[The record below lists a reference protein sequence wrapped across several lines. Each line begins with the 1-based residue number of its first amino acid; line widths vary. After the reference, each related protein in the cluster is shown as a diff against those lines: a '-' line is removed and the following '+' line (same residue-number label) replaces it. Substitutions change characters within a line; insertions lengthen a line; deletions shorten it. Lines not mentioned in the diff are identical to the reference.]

1 MSVTWPI
8 TGRLVVE
15 YIVEV
20 LPDDPAYRFTT
31 PQWVIIGYHDT
42 RESARQ
48 FAENLDAP
56 PHYRTRVRQHL
67 SQEPR

>member
-8 TGRLVVE
+8 TGRLTVE

-20 LPDDPAYRFTT
+20 RPDDPAYTFTI
-31 PQWVIIGYHDT
+31 PQWVAIGSYDSH
-42 RESARQ
+42 ESAQRI
-48 FAENLDAP
+48 AENLGTLL
-56 PHYRTRVRQHL
+56 HQTRVRQHL

>member
-8 TGRLVVE
+8 TGRLTVE

-20 LPDDPAYRFTT
+20 RPDDPAYTFTT
-31 PQWVIIGYHDT
+31 PQWVAIGSYGTH
-42 RESARQ
+42 EWARQ
-48 FAENLDAP
+48 IAENLDIP
-56 PHYRTRVRQHL
+56 LYRTRVRQHL

>member
-8 TGRLVVE
+8 TGRLTVE

-20 LPDDPAYRFTT
+20 RPDDSVYTFANPR
-31 PQWVIIGYHDT
+31 WVVIGYHDT
-42 RESARQ
+42 HESAQ
-48 FAENLDAP
+48 QMAENLDSP
-56 PHYRTRVRQHL
+56 FHQTRVRQRL